1 MAAPAAATNAA
12 ADASAATDAA
22 DATNAAAAPDVAAAP
37 DAAMTDTEVA
47 GWLVR
52 RLNRRETGCEHCV
65 LAAAM
70 HHDQWKHLTARVHEL
85 DPGGAPPLE
94 LVFSAAIDLDL
105 ERLQWFVDHFKLTAD
120 AICAC
125 GVCYVL
131 EHAADALDFPK
142 VKWLVD
148 RFRLASRGDIREW
161 VPRVV
166 ETVAAGGSATHGE
179 MASFLAAHFI
189 R

>member
-1 MAAPAAATNAA
+1 MAAPADAA
-12 ADASAATDAA
+12 ADDAAPAA
-22 DATNAAAAPDVAAAP
+22 DAAP
-37 DAAMTDTEVA
+37 AMTDTEVA
-47 GWLVR
+47 RWLVQ

-70 HHDQWKHLTARVHEL
+70 HHDQWKHLAARVHEL
-85 DPGGAPPLE
+85 DPDGAPPLE

-105 ERLQWFVDHFKLTAD
+105 ERLQWFVDHFQLTAD

-148 RFRLASRGDIREW
+148 RFCLASRGDIREW